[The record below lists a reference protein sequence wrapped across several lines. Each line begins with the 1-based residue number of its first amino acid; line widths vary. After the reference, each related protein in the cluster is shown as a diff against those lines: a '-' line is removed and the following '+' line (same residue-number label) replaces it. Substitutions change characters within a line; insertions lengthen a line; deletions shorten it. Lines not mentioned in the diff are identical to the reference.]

1 MAKTV
6 DTLVSDEPAFAS
18 PMREP
23 LLLTASA
30 TPELLKFR
38 DKVYTSRLLIVP
50 DTDRTLPVSKGVVEV
65 LASDTDAVKFLKA
78 NAEFELL
85 KE

>member
-1 MAKTV
+1 MAKIV
-6 DTLVSDEPAFAS
+6 DTLVTDEQVSAS
-18 PMREP
+18 LMREP
-23 LLLTASA
+23 LLLT
-30 TPELLKFR
+30 TPERLKFR

-65 LASDTDAVKFLKA
+65 PVSDTDAVKFLKA